1 VLCSG
6 LRIKTRL
13 WSAIFG
19 CVVCLCV
26 CHCGSVVTIR
36 YTYTVVHVHT
46 VTTAN
51 CSHTSLLSFTLRQL
65 SAVKSQVASVDHL
78 KEIERLRG
86 LLSAAEAN
94 ARTLTA
100 QLNSKEFG
108 E

>member
-1 VLCSG
+1 VVRYIWVRG
-6 LRIKTRL
+6 L
-13 WSAIFG
+13 F
-19 CVVCLCV
+19 VCLPL
-26 CHCGSVVTIR
+26 R
-36 YTYTVVHVHT
+36 K
-46 VTTAN
+46 
-51 CSHTSLLSFTLRQL
+51 CSHYQVHLRGSARTYRHYRQLFSNCPAFLHNRQL

>member
-1 VLCSG
+1 
-6 LRIKTRL
+6 
-13 WSAIFG
+13 
-19 CVVCLCV
+19 
-26 CHCGSVVTIR
+26 
-36 YTYTVVHVHT
+36 
-46 VTTAN
+46 
-51 CSHTSLLSFTLRQL
+51 
-65 SAVKSQVASVDHL
+65 VASVDHL